1 MASVTK
7 LCEYCSLID
16 FSYLRNPTAAEI
28 DSLNAGER
36 PTEDRFPL
44 KFGQPIDG
52 DPSWTLGRTSR
63 IRASA
68 ATCVFCEAAK
78 EVLDQYNDE
87 LRKLAGVGLTD
98 PLCYATCDIAGALQP
113 PKGTAWEGAQ
123 PGEANPEFIMRR
135 LAIYFIP
142 FDDNTKNGLNP
153 GRVGFK
159 EASWKRIFH
168 CFQTYDAAISQ
179 DSFNVKAFFGG
190 THDPG
195 DILFVGR
202 KRPSKVDM
210 RLPIQWLKHCKE
222 NHASSCGFARAE
234 DQDEDQDGNQGI
246 AGGSRHPVP
255 GHMPGYMPVFRLIDV
270 ETMAIVER
278 TDVLLKDLNYLT
290 LSYVWGKTPQ
300 KEMLFE
306 ANRNKLQKENSLKG
320 RLSRT
325 IEDAC
330 TFTKDMGTR
339 YIWVDALCI
348 VQDSDADK
356 AVQIGKMADTY
367 VNALLNIIAAS
378 GKDSHAG
385 LPGISTDRNRL
396 QKEITI
402 RTSKS
407 EEGIC
412 LLSTLSHTSSRFSN
426 FTSDTTWSSRG
437 WTLQERAVSRR
448 SITFLDEQITWACCE
463 SHWSE
468 ETNSEAS
475 AVVSWFNLSGSESY
489 LNSAYRDRYAPEM
502 DGDQM
507 WHKLHRLARDYSN
520 RELTGEG
527 DAYDAF
533 SAIIQQAQEMSG
545 EQFLWGLPTSR
556 FELGL
561 CWEPNLEGVRR
572 RSALTTL
579 PTTSLKKKV
588 SFPSWSWIGWK
599 GPIGLTI
606 EDRHVEAGLDPVI
619 SCYILRREPL
629 RLVQVRLSFL
639 DNPKNP
645 PVARGSSAVFLDV
658 VKDHYPALTTEVLDR
673 TPEDQILLFWAD
685 SARFRVTGPIKSDL
699 WQPGWN
705 PLERNQ
711 HAYYVQHIIDSD
723 GKKVGET
730 GRCKENFAAGAS
742 KSGEYEF
749 VVIAENTAPPDFEKK
764 QVALQV
770 ARRSDGVAYRINI
783 AEISQVGWENA
794 TVTHGLIALAS
805 EEGVA

>member
-1 MASVTK
+1 MASVTQ
-7 LCEYCSLID
+7 LCDYCSLID
-16 FSYLRNPTAAEI
+16 FSYLHNPTAAEI

-36 PTEDRFPL
+36 PSEDRFPL

-52 DPSWTLGRTSR
+52 DPSWTLGRADR

-68 ATCVFCEAAK
+68 DTCVFCKAVK
-78 EVLDQYNDE
+78 EVLIQYEDE
-87 LRKLAGVGLTD
+87 LTKLEAVGLKD

-123 PGEANPEFIMRR
+123 PGEANLEFIMRR

-142 FDDNTKNGLNP
+142 FDENTKNGLNP

-168 CFQTYDAAISQ
+168 CFQTYDAARSQ
-179 DSFNVKAFFGG
+179 DSFNVKTFFGG
-190 THDPG
+190 PHNPG
-195 DILFVGR
+195 DILFAGR

-222 NHASSCGFARAE
+222 NHAASCGFARAE
-234 DQDEDQDGNQGI
+234 DRDEDQDGGQGI

-306 ANRNKLQKENSLKG
+306 ANRNKLRKDNSLKG

-330 TFTKDMGTR
+330 TFTKGMGTQ
-339 YIWVDALCI
+339 YLWVDALCI

-356 AVQIGKMADTY
+356 AVQIGKMADIY
-367 VNALLNIIAAS
+367 ANALLNIIAAS
-378 GKDSHAG
+378 GKDSHA
-385 LPGISTDRNRL
+385 
-396 QKEITI
+396 
-402 RTSKS
+402 
-407 EEGIC
+407 
-412 LLSTLSHTSSRFSN
+412 
-426 FTSDTTWSSRG
+426 
-437 WTLQERAVSRR
+437 
-448 SITFLDEQITWACCE
+448 
-463 SHWSE
+463 
-468 ETNSEAS
+468 
-475 AVVSWFNLSGSESY
+475 
-489 LNSAYRDRYAPEM
+489 
-502 DGDQM
+502 
-507 WHKLHRLARDYSN
+507 
-520 RELTGEG
+520 
-527 DAYDAF
+527 
-533 SAIIQQAQEMSG
+533 
-545 EQFLWGLPTSR
+545 
-556 FELGL
+556 
-561 CWEPNLEGVRR
+561 
-572 RSALTTL
+572 
-579 PTTSLKKKV
+579 
-588 SFPSWSWIGWK
+588 
-599 GPIGLTI
+599 
-606 EDRHVEAGLDPVI
+606 DRHVEAGLDPVI

-629 RLVQVRLSFL
+629 RLVQVRLLFL
-639 DNPKNP
+639 DNPQNP
-645 PVARGSSAVFLDV
+645 PVARGSSAVSLDV
-658 VKDHYPALTTEVLDR
+658 VKDHYPALTTEILDK
-673 TPEDQILLFWAD
+673 TPEDQILFFWAD
-685 SARFRVTGPIKSDL
+685 SARFRVTEPIKSDL

-742 KSGEYEF
+742 KSGGYEF

-764 QVALQV
+764 RVALQV
-770 ARRSDGVAYRINI
+770 ARRPDGVAYRINI

-794 TVTHGLIALAS
+794 TVTHGLIALGS

>member
-1 MASVTK
+1 MASVTQ
-7 LCEYCSLID
+7 LCDYCSLID
-16 FSYLRNPTAAEI
+16 FSYLHNPTAAEI

-36 PTEDRFPL
+36 PSEDRFPL

-52 DPSWTLGRTSR
+52 DPSWTLGRADR

-68 ATCVFCEAAK
+68 DTCVFCKAVK
-78 EVLDQYNDE
+78 EVLIQYEDE
-87 LRKLAGVGLTD
+87 LTKLEAVGLKD

-123 PGEANPEFIMRR
+123 PGEANLEFIMRR

-142 FDDNTKNGLNP
+142 FDENTKNGLNP

-168 CFQTYDAAISQ
+168 CFQTYDAARSQ
-179 DSFNVKAFFGG
+179 DSFNVKTFFGG
-190 THDPG
+190 PHNPG
-195 DILFVGR
+195 DILFAGR

-222 NHASSCGFARAE
+222 NHAASCGFARAE
-234 DQDEDQDGNQGI
+234 DRDEDQDGGQGI

-306 ANRNKLQKENSLKG
+306 ANRNKLRKDNSLKG

-330 TFTKDMGTR
+330 TFTKGMGTQ
-339 YIWVDALCI
+339 YLWVDALCI

-356 AVQIGKMADTY
+356 AVQIGKMADIY
-367 VNALLNIIAAS
+367 ANALLNIIAAS

-385 LPGISTDRNRL
+385 LPGISTDRNRV

-402 RTSKS
+402 RTSTS
-407 EEGIC
+407 EEGIS

-426 FTSDTTWSSRG
+426 FTSDTTWFSRG

-475 AVVSWFNLSGSESY
+475 AIVSWFNLSGSVLSQF
-489 LNSAYRDRYAPEM
+489 
-502 DGDQM
+502 G
-507 WHKLHRLARDYSN
+507 
-520 RELTGEG
+520 
-527 DAYDAF
+527 
-533 SAIIQQAQEMSG
+533 IQRPAKEISG

-588 SFPSWSWIGWK
+588 PFPSWSWIGWK

-629 RLVQVRLSFL
+629 RLVQVRLLFL
-639 DNPKNP
+639 DNPQNP
-645 PVARGSSAVFLDV
+645 PVARGSSAVSLDV
-658 VKDHYPALTTEVLDR
+658 VKDHYPALTTEILDK
-673 TPEDQILLFWAD
+673 TPEDQILFFWAD
-685 SARFRVTGPIKSDL
+685 SARFRVTEPIKSDL

-742 KSGEYEF
+742 KSGGYEF

-764 QVALQV
+764 RVALQV
-770 ARRSDGVAYRINI
+770 ARRPDGVAYRINI

-794 TVTHGLIALAS
+794 TVTHGLIALGS

>member
-1 MASVTK
+1 MASVTQ

-52 DPSWTLGRTSR
+52 DPSWTLGRADR

-68 ATCVFCEAAK
+68 DTCVFCKAVE
-78 EVLDQYNDE
+78 EVLIQYEDE
-87 LRKLAGVGLTD
+87 LTKLEAVGLKD

-113 PKGTAWEGAQ
+113 PKATAWEGAQ

-142 FDDNTKNGLNP
+142 FDENSTNGLNP

-159 EASWKRIFH
+159 KASWKRIFR
-168 CFQTYDAAISQ
+168 CFQTYDAARSQ
-179 DSFNVKAFFGG
+179 DSFKVETFFGG
-190 THDPG
+190 PHNPG
-195 DILFVGR
+195 DIHFAGR

-210 RLPIQWLKHCKE
+210 HLPIQWVKHCKE
-222 NHASSCGFARAE
+222 THTSSCGSAQVE
-234 DQDEDQDGNQGI
+234 DRDEDQDGGVGSSLLFVFCLRI
-246 AGGSRHPVP
+246 ARLWRNLFTKLYVANI
-255 GHMPGYMPVFRLIDV
+255 PGYMPLFRLIDV

-278 TDVLLKDLNYLT
+278 RNVQLKSLNYMT

-300 KEMLFE
+300 KKMLFK
-306 ANRNKLQKENSLKG
+306 ANRNNLLKKDSLKG
-320 RLSRT
+320 NLSQT

-330 TFTKDMGTR
+330 KFTKDMGTR
-339 YIWVDALCI
+339 FIWVDALCI
-348 VQDSDADK
+348 IQDSDEDK
-356 AVQIGKMADTY
+356 AVQIGKMADIY
-367 VNALLNIIAAS
+367 ANALLTIIAAS

-385 LPGISTDRNRL
+385 LPGISTDRKRM

-402 RTSKS
+402 RTSTS
-407 EEGIC
+407 EEEIS
-412 LLSTLSHTSSRFSN
+412 LLSTLSHTSSRFAN
-426 FTSDTTWSSRG
+426 FNSETTWSSRG

-489 LNSAYRDRYAPEM
+489 LNSAYRDRYASEM

-520 RELTGEG
+520 RELTGE
-527 DAYDAF
+527 
-533 SAIIQQAQEMSG
+533 G

-572 RSALTTL
+572 RAALTTL
-579 PTTSLKKKV
+579 PITSLKKV
-588 SFPSWSWIGWK
+588 PFPSWSWIGWK

-606 EDRHVEAGLDPVI
+606 EDRHVEAGLDPII

-629 RLVQVRLSFL
+629 RLVQVRLLFL

-658 VKDHYPALTTEVLDR
+658 VKHHYPALTTEVLDR
-673 TPEDQILLFWAD
+673 TPEDQILFFWAD

-705 PLERNQ
+705 PLGRNQ
-711 HAYYVQHIIDSD
+711 HAYYVQHIIDSN

-730 GRCKENFAAGAS
+730 GRCKESFAAGAS

-764 QVALQV
+764 RVALQV

-794 TVTHGLIALAS
+794 TVTHGLIALGS